1 MVKEYAKMLKD
12 LEHKEQD
19 VKMSILTI
27 NIKLV
32 KQSVNGPKVVV
43 LNGMELQIKDYVNL
57 I

>member
-1 MVKEYAKMLKD
+1 MCKMLKD

-43 LNGMELQIKDYVNL
+43 
-57 I
+57 